1 MLNRDNTQSMA
12 DMSTTAT
19 IKTLMTEQQLREQM
33 VTLAL
38 SMFERGYATGG
49 AGNLSLKLPDGN
61 FLATPTGS
69 SFGRLNAQR
78 LSVVDIEGN
87 HLSGDRPSKEVAF
100 HLAIYQNRPE
110 CNAIVH
116 LHSTYLTALSCLE
129 GLDHDNAI
137 SAFTPY
143 YVMRV
148 GKLPVVPYLR
158 PGDPQIAHELGKL
171 AKHSRAYLLANH
183 GPVVTGTDFIDA
195 VDNAEEL
202 EETAKLALMLSG
214 KAVRY
219 LTDIEIND
227 LSGRG
232 K

>member
-1 MLNRDNTQSMA
+1 MNEPANTQVVTDISSNQHA
-12 DMSTTAT
+12 APA
-19 IKTLMTEQQLREQM
+19 MTEQQLREQM
-33 VTLAL
+33 VTLAR

-69 SFGRLNAQR
+69 SFGRLVADR
-78 LSVVDIEGN
+78 LSVVDIEGK

-100 HLAIYQNRPE
+100 HLAIYKNKPE

-116 LHSTYLTALSCLE
+116 LHSTYLTALSCLQ
-129 GLDHDNAI
+129 GLDPENAI
-137 SAFTPY
+137 AAFTPY

-158 PGDPQIAHELGKL
+158 PGDPRIAEELAKL
-171 AKHSRAYLLANH
+171 AKNSRAFLLANH
-183 GPVVTGTDFIDA
+183 GPVITGSDFIDA

-202 EETAKLALMLSG
+202 EETAKLALLLEG
-214 KAVRY
+214 RAVRY
-219 LTDIEIND
+219 LTDLEIED
-227 LSGRG
+227 LKGRG